1 MSLRQH
7 AGGLRRPSCAPR
19 RGMALL
25 LVLAAVVV
33 GLSAATIAAQAAT
46 TAMVSQRVDR
56 RQAIVD
62 DAALA
67 LGPALEAWLAQRSA
81 TVVLDPTANAPM
93 VEVLRESC
101 TLELDREPCTIDIA
115 VLAFDQ
121 RGMVP
126 WEDAVRGD
134 GLAAALPPTVARR
147 FSDDGRASVAP
158 GLDLVAARSRSEAF
172 DIPVWPTVVR
182 GSSQGEETPLGL
194 GVAAFVATHGRGV
207 AVVNVNTAP
216 EGVVR
221 AAEAMLGRSVWEVVR
236 EHRALGKP
244 APVGAFTFE
253 DGGRPVEVGD
263 ASAARLPRFVAS
275 SDVWSFAVEVRCE
288 GARSA
293 WWVTYGRASGGWR
306 VLQRVRVVE

>member
-1 MSLRQH
+1 MPLRQRT
-7 AGGLRRPSCAPR
+7 GDLRRPIAAPR

-25 LVLAAVVV
+25 LVLAALVV

-46 TAMVSQRVDR
+46 TATVSQRVDR
-56 RQAIVD
+56 RQALVD

-67 LGPALEAWLAQRSA
+67 LAPALEAWLAQRSA
-81 TVVLDPTANAPM
+81 TVVLDPGAAAPM

-101 TLELDREPCTIDIA
+101 TLALDGEPCTIDIS

-126 WEDAVRGD
+126 WNDAVRGD
-134 GLAAALPPTVARR
+134 GLAAALPQAVSRR
-147 FSDDGRASVAP
+147 FAEHGRASAAP
-158 GLDLVAARSRSEAF
+158 GLDLVAARSWSDAF

-182 GSSQGEETPLGL
+182 GSGEGATTSPGPS
-194 GVAAFVATHGRGV
+194 VAAFVATHGRGV
-207 AVVNVNTAP
+207 AVINVNTAP

-236 EHRALGKP
+236 AHRAIGKP
-244 APVGAFTFE
+244 APVGAFSFGE
-253 DGGRPVEVGD
+253 SGRPSDIAD

-275 SDVWSFAVEVRCE
+275 SDLWSFAVEVRCE

-293 WWVTYGRASGGWR
+293 WWITYDRSGAGWR

>member
-1 MSLRQH
+1 MPLKTRNANS
-7 AGGLRRPSCAPR
+7 RPRSAAPR

-56 RQAIVD
+56 RQALVD

-67 LGPALEAWLAQRSA
+67 LAPALEAWLAQRSGA
-81 TVVLDPTANAPM
+81 VVLDPAANAPM

-101 TLELDREPCTIDIA
+101 ALELGGEPCAIDIA

-134 GLAAALPPTVARR
+134 GLAAALPPTVAGR
-147 FSDDGRASVAP
+147 FSDDGRASVAR
-158 GLDLVAARSRSEAF
+158 GLDLVAARSRSEAS

-182 GSSQGEETPLGL
+182 GSSQGDETPPGL
-194 GVAAFVATHGRGV
+194 GIAAFVATHDGGA
-207 AVVNVNTAP
+207 AVINVHTAP

-221 AAEAMLGRSVWEVVR
+221 AAETILGRSVWEVVR
-236 EHRALGKP
+236 EHRALGKV
-244 APVGAFTFE
+244 APVGAFAFE
-253 DGGRPVEVGD
+253 DDSRPVEGAG

-275 SDVWSFAVEVRCE
+275 SDVWSFAIEVRCE

-306 VLQRVRVVE
+306 LLQRVRVVE

>member
-1 MSLRQH
+1 MPLRQRT
-7 AGGLRRPSCAPR
+7 GDLRRPIAAPR

-25 LVLAAVVV
+25 LVLAALVV

-46 TAMVSQRVDR
+46 TATVSQRVDR
-56 RQAIVD
+56 RQALVD

-81 TVVLDPTANAPM
+81 TVVLDPAAALPF

-101 TLELDREPCTIDIA
+101 TLALDGEPCTIDIA

-134 GLAAALPPTVARR
+134 GLAAALPQVVSRR
-147 FSDDGRASVAP
+147 FAEHGRASAAP
-158 GLDLVAARSRSEAF
+158 GLDLVAARSWSDAF
-172 DIPVWPTVVR
+172 DIPVWPTATR
-182 GSSQGEETPLGL
+182 GSGEGATTSPGPS
-194 GVAAFVATHGRGV
+194 VAAFVATHGRGV
-207 AVVNVNTAP
+207 AVINVNTAP

-236 EHRALGKP
+236 EQRAIGKP
-244 APVGAFTFE
+244 APVGAFSFE
-253 DGGRPVEVGD
+253 GDGRPAEGAD

-275 SDVWSFAVEVRCE
+275 SDLWSFAVEVRCE

-293 WWVTYGRASGGWR
+293 WWITYDRSGAGWR

>member
-1 MSLRQH
+1 MPLRQH

-56 RQAIVD
+56 RQALVD

-81 TVVLDPTANAPM
+81 TVVLDPAANAPM

-126 WEDAVRGD
+126 WEDAVRRD
-134 GLAAALPPTVARR
+134 GLAAALLPTVARR

-158 GLDLVAARSRSEAF
+158 GLDLVAARSRSEAS

-182 GSSQGEETPLGL
+182 GSGEGATTSPGPS
-194 GVAAFVATHGRGV
+194 VAAFVATHGRGV

-236 EHRALGKP
+236 AHRAIGKP
-244 APVGAFTFE
+244 APVGAFSFGE
-253 DGGRPVEVGD
+253 SGRPSGIAD

-275 SDVWSFAVEVRCE
+275 SDLWSFAVEVRCE

-293 WWVTYGRASGGWR
+293 WWITYDRSGAGWR

>member
-1 MSLRQH
+1 MPLRQH
-7 AGGLRRPSCAPR
+7 AGASRRPSCAPR

-56 RQAIVD
+56 RQALVD

-81 TVVLDPTANAPM
+81 TVVLDPAANAPM

-101 TLELDREPCTIDIA
+101 ALELDGEPCAIDIA

-126 WEDAVRGD
+126 WDSAVRGD
-134 GLAAALPPTVARR
+134 GLAAALPPSVARR
-147 FSDDGRASVAP
+147 FSDDGRASAAP
-158 GLDLVAARSRSEAF
+158 GLDLVAARPRSEAF

-182 GSSQGEETPLGL
+182 GSSQGEETPPGL
-194 GVAAFVATHGRGV
+194 GVAAFVATHGSGA
-207 AVVNVNTAP
+207 AVINVHTAP
-216 EGVVR
+216 EAVVR

-244 APVGAFTFE
+244 APVGAFAFE
-253 DGGRPVEVGD
+253 DDGRVSEGAG

-275 SDVWSFAVEVRCE
+275 SDLWSFAVEVRCE

-293 WWVTYGRASGGWR
+293 WWVTYDRSGAGWR